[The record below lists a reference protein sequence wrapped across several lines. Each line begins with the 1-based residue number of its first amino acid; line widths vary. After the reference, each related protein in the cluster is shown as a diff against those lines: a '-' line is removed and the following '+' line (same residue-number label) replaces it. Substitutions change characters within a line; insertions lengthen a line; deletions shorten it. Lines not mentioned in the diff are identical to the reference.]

1 MAIKGIYVADGTTK
15 YTSADVKLV
24 NGKIVGGKI
33 IYGDTNLKVAAQ
45 SSPNMS
51 VKVSAGVCSIN
62 GVFLQNDSSYTVTI
76 TSNSSSY
83 SRKDAI
89 VAYIS
94 GTTFQIKAV
103 QGTPS
108 ASPIAPTVNSSSY
121 IKLAEVTVGVG
132 VTSIQSTAVKDCRNT
147 AGQNMTDSLMDE
159 IVTIKTRINNVSDT
173 IFYTKPTDTRT
184 IEITPIKGENFSKVR
199 ICGAKIVKSNGPVL
213 DRVEDLPF
221 KITFENR
228 ISYTCMMTPSNP
240 EGNYWQGVASSYGC
254 CMYIINK
261 DKELRI
267 TTHGLTAGVDYIQN
281 WSFDSY
287 TLNSELPSDVQA
299 KIKAMTI

>member
-33 IYGDTNLKVAAQ
+33 IYGDTDLKVEAQ

-76 TSNSSSY
+76 TSNSSSF

-103 QGTPS
+103 Q
-108 ASPIAPTVNSSSY
+108 VH
-121 IKLAEVTVGVG
+121 L
-132 VTSIQSTAVKDCRNT
+132 
-147 AGQNMTDSLMDE
+147 L
-159 IVTIKTRINNVSDT
+159 
-173 IFYTKPTDTRT
+173 
-184 IEITPIKGENFSKVR
+184 
-199 ICGAKIVKSNGPVL
+199 
-213 DRVEDLPF
+213 
-221 KITFENR
+221 
-228 ISYTCMMTPSNP
+228 
-240 EGNYWQGVASSYGC
+240 
-254 CMYIINK
+254 
-261 DKELRI
+261 
-267 TTHGLTAGVDYIQN
+267 
-281 WSFDSY
+281 
-287 TLNSELPSDVQA
+287 
-299 KIKAMTI
+299 

>member
-33 IYGDTNLKVAAQ
+33 IYGDTNLKVEAQ

-76 TSNSSSY
+76 TSNSSNFP
-83 SRKDAI
+83 RKDAI

-108 ASPIAPTVNSSSY
+108 ASPVAPTVSSSSY

-132 VTSIQSTAVKDCRNT
+132 VTSIQSTAVKDCRTENNQSIMSSLSEIVADLYNYRVVYSDGSADRGYRKHADGFTYAWNSGIQNIAGNALSINVTLPYTFQNT
-147 AGQNMTDSLMDE
+147 ASCRVTARFKDSNSIPHVLACNFINGQTVM
-159 IVTIKTRINNVSDT
+159 I
-173 IFYTKPTDTRT
+173 YKP
-184 IEITPIKGENFSKVR
+184 
-199 ICGAKIVKSNGPVL
+199 
-213 DRVEDLPF
+213 
-221 KITFENR
+221 
-228 ISYTCMMTPSNP
+228 
-240 EGNYWQGVASSYGC
+240 ASSTPTLANG
-254 CMYIINK
+254 N
-261 DKELRI
+261 
-267 TTHGLTAGVDYIQN
+267 GSWYIQVEG
-281 WSFDSY
+281 F
-287 TLNSELPSDVQA
+287 
-299 KIKAMTI
+299 

>member
-1 MAIKGIYVADGTTK
+1 MAMKGIYVADGTTK

-33 IYGDTNLKVAAQ
+33 IYGDTDLKVEAQ

-51 VKVSAGVCSIN
+51 VKVSAGLCSIN
-62 GVFLQNDSSYTVTI
+62 GAFLQNDSSYTVTI

-108 ASPIAPTVNSSSY
+108 ASPVAPTVNSSSY
-121 IKLAEVTVGVG
+121 IKLAEVYVGVG
-132 VTSIQSTAVKDCRNT
+132 VSSIQNSNITDCRNT
-147 AGQNMTDSLMDE
+147 VGQNITDSLMDE

-173 IFYTKPTDTRT
+173 IFYTKPTDTWT

-199 ICGAKIVKSNGPVL
+199 MCGATIVKSNSTTL
-213 DRVEDLPF
+213 DRRENLPF
-221 KITFENR
+221 KITFADR
-228 ISYTCMMTPSNP
+228 ISFTCMMKPP
-240 EGNYWQGVASSYGC
+240 EGNYWQGVASGYGC
-254 CMYIINK
+254 CMYIVNSNS
-261 DKELRI
+261 LRI
-267 TTHGLTAGVDYIQN
+267 VTHGLTAGVNYVQH

>member
-33 IYGDTNLKVAAQ
+33 VYGDTNLKVEAQ

-76 TSNSSSY
+76 TSNSSNFP
-83 SRKDAI
+83 RKDAI

-103 QGTPS
+103 KGTPS
-108 ASPIAPTVNSSSY
+108 ASPVAPTVSSSSY

-132 VTSIQSTAVKDCRNT
+132 VTSIQNSNITDCRNT
-147 AGQNMTDSLMDE
+147 AGQNITDSLMDE

-173 IFYTKPTDTRT
+173 IFYTKPTGAWT
-184 IEITPIKGENFSKVR
+184 IEITPIKGENFSKVH
-199 ICGAKIVKSNGPVL
+199 ICGADIVKSNDTVL
-213 DRVEDLPF
+213 DRLEDLPF
-221 KITFENR
+221 KITFSDR
-228 ISYTCMMTPSNP
+228 TSFTCMMTPP
-240 EGNYWQGVASSYGC
+240 DGNYWQGIASGYGC
-254 CMYIINK
+254 CMYIINSEK
-261 DKELRI
+261 LRI
-267 TTHGLTAGVDYIQN
+267 VTHGLTAGVNYVQR

>member
-33 IYGDTNLKVAAQ
+33 IYGDTNLKVEAQ

-103 QGTPS
+103 TGTPS
-108 ASPIAPTVNSSSY
+108 ASPVAPTVSSSSY

-132 VTSIQSTAVKDCRNT
+132 VTSIQSTAVKDCRKDNN
-147 AGQNMTDSLMDE
+147 QLVIDSLADE
-159 IVTIKTRINNVSDT
+159 INTLKNYNTNNQLLSSFGYQEFNGGLKVNWGSFITTPGNGAGDIYCDFKKEFTNCVYANFILRPAAANAIGAVDTSQHLVSWDNTRIRIRFT
-173 IFYTKPTDTRT
+173 GARQ
-184 IEITPIKGENFSKVR
+184 ENHSV
-199 ICGAKIVKSNGPVL
+199 
-213 DRVEDLPF
+213 
-221 KITFENR
+221 
-228 ISYTCMMTPSNP
+228 
-240 EGNYWQGVASSYGC
+240 YWFAIG
-254 CMYIINK
+254 
-261 DKELRI
+261 
-267 TTHGLTAGVDYIQN
+267 
-281 WSFDSY
+281 W
-287 TLNSELPSDVQA
+287 
-299 KIKAMTI
+299 

>member
-33 IYGDTNLKVAAQ
+33 IYGDTNLKVEAQ

-76 TSNSSSY
+76 TSNSSNFP
-83 SRKDAI
+83 RKDAI

-94 GTTFQIKAV
+94 ETTFQIKAV

-108 ASPIAPTVNSSSY
+108 ASPVAPSVNSSSY

-132 VTSIQSTAVKDCRNT
+132 VTSIQNSNITDFRNT
-147 AGQNMTDSLMDE
+147 AGQNITDSLMDE

-184 IEITPIKGENFSKVR
+184 IEITPIKGENFSKVH
-199 ICGAKIVKSNGPVL
+199 ICGADIVKSNDTVL
-213 DRVEDLPF
+213 DRLEDLPF
-221 KITFENR
+221 KITFVDR
-228 ISYTCMMTPSNP
+228 TSFTCTMTPP
-240 EGNYWQGVASSYGC
+240 DGNYWQGIASGYGC
-254 CMYIINK
+254 CMYIINSNN
-261 DKELRI
+261 LRI
-267 TTHGLTAGVDYIQN
+267 VTHGLTAGVNYVQR

>member
-33 IYGDTNLKVAAQ
+33 IYGDTNLKVEAQ
-45 SSPNMS
+45 STPNMS

-76 TSNSSSY
+76 TSNSSNFP
-83 SRKDAI
+83 RKDAI

-108 ASPIAPTVNSSSY
+108 ASPVAPTVSSSSY

-132 VTSIQSTAVKDCRNT
+132 VTSIQNSNITDCRNT
-147 AGQNMTDSLMDE
+147 AGQNITDSLMDE

-173 IFYTKPTDTRT
+173 IFYTKPTDTLT
-184 IEITPIKGENFSKVR
+184 IEITPIKGENFSKVH
-199 ICGAKIVKSNGPVL
+199 ICGADIVKSNDTVL
-213 DRVEDLPF
+213 DRLVDLPF
-221 KITFENR
+221 KITFSDR
-228 ISYTCMMTPSNP
+228 TSFTCMMTPP
-240 EGNYWQGVASSYGC
+240 DGNYWQGIASGYGC
-254 CMYIINK
+254 CMYIINSEK
-261 DKELRI
+261 LRI
-267 TTHGLTAGVDYIQN
+267 VTHGLTAGVNYVQR

>member
-33 IYGDTNLKVAAQ
+33 IYGDTDLKVEAQ
-45 SSPNMS
+45 SSPDMS
-51 VKVSAGVCSIN
+51 VKVSAGLCSIN

-103 QGTPS
+103 AGTPS
-108 ASPIAPTVNSSSY
+108 ASPIAPTVSSSNY

-132 VTSIQSTAVKDCRNT
+132 VTSIQSTAVKDCRTENN
-147 AGQNMTDSLMDE
+147 QSIMSSLSE
-159 IVTIKTRINNVSDT
+159 IVADLYNYRVVYSDGSADRGYRKHADGFTYAWNSGIQNIAGNALSINVT
-173 IFYTKPTDTRT
+173 LPYTFQNTNCCRATARFNDSNSIPHVLACKFMNGNTVMIYKP
-184 IEITPIKGENFSKVR
+184 
-199 ICGAKIVKSNGPVL
+199 
-213 DRVEDLPF
+213 
-221 KITFENR
+221 
-228 ISYTCMMTPSNP
+228 
-240 EGNYWQGVASSYGC
+240 ASSTPTLANG
-254 CMYIINK
+254 N
-261 DKELRI
+261 
-267 TTHGLTAGVDYIQN
+267 GSWYIQVEG
-281 WSFDSY
+281 F
-287 TLNSELPSDVQA
+287 
-299 KIKAMTI
+299 